1 MKRKITQNGLFL
13 FHADEQP
20 RKEVS
25 AINSFMSWIGG
36 KKALRDEILLR
47 FPLSFERYIEV
58 FGGGGWVLFHKP
70 PGREMEVYNDFNPN
84 LVNLYRCVREHP
96 EELIC
101 ELTFVLN
108 SRLDFDYVREMLHT
122 KTNLPDVKRA
132 AYFYQLI
139 RQSYASGLD
148 SFGAQPCSMMSNFP
162 LILAACERLQRVVVE
177 NKDFEKLIKQY
188 DRPEAFFYE
197 NGAFVKKEYGISIHS
212 AKPVLV
218 PDPDSPSREK
228 SGGYWTMKSGY
239 GFTISYNPSIRSLD
253 GYLFPISDAYTSV
266 QGATAA
272 FPEFGYSFISGKC
285 RNLIK
290 NGNKWVFMPNVH
302 AQDQERLHF
311 TPLWFPNGSYTVS
324 ALGYDV
330 WTPAGMISHR
340 INSKPLTIEGSAYD
354 DWYLGK

>member
-96 EELIC
+96 EELIG

-148 SFGAQPCSMMSNFP
+148 SFGAQPSNMWNNFP
-162 LILAACERLQRVVVE
+162 QIRSACERLQKVVIE
-177 NKDFEKLIKQY
+177 NKDFEKLIKTVPRRSSTATLRITIPRITTKTSDSQ
-188 DRPEAFFYE
+188 RKIT
-197 NGAFVKKEYGISIHS
+197 NGWRRRSAESKESFCFPITTALRSGRFTPS
-212 AKPVLV
+212 PG
-218 PDPDSPSREK
+218 SPSRVRAD
-228 SGGYWTMKSGY
+228 SQ
-239 GFTISYNPSIRSLD
+239 
-253 GYLFPISDAYTSV
+253 TSPKD
-266 QGATAA
+266 TRAA
-272 FPEFGYSFISGKC
+272 SST
-285 RNLIK
+285 RNC
-290 NGNKWVFMPNVH
+290 
-302 AQDQERLHF
+302 
-311 TPLWFPNGSYTVS
+311 S
-324 ALGYDV
+324 
-330 WTPAGMISHR
+330 
-340 INSKPLTIEGSAYD
+340 
-354 DWYLGK
+354 

>member
-1 MKRKITQNGLFL
+1 MKRKITQNCLFL

-96 EELIC
+96 EELIG

-148 SFGAQPCSMMSNFP
+148 SFGAQPSNMWNNFP
-162 LILAACERLQRVVVE
+162 QIRSACERLQKVVVE

-188 DRPEAFFYE
+188 DRPEAFFYCDPPYYNTE
-197 NGAFVKKEYGISIHS
+197 DYYEDVGFTKKDHERLAASLGGIKGKFLLSYNDCSEIRDLY
-212 AKPVLV
+212 AKPGITIE
-218 PDPDSPSREK
+218 STSRLSNIAQRYE
-228 SGGYWTMKSGY
+228 GGKQYAELLIANYDTM
-239 GFTISYNPSIRSLD
+239 
-253 GYLFPISDAYTSV
+253 
-266 QGATAA
+266 
-272 FPEFGYSFISGKC
+272 
-285 RNLIK
+285 
-290 NGNKWVFMPNVH
+290 
-302 AQDQERLHF
+302 ERLEA
-311 TPLWFPNGSYTVS
+311 SRQ
-324 ALGYDV
+324 
-330 WTPAGMISHR
+330 ISLFD
-340 INSKPLTIEGSAYD
+340 SD
-354 DWYLGK
+354 DYEKVLKERKLIWK